1 MTDLRKVIGMELKA
15 LDTALWRARVAA
27 THSSGQHIQIGH
39 AIDAS
44 HRLYIALRTAL
55 AQGEQT
61 PVEPP
66 DYVEPVT
73 FDYHDGWEE
82 GFKAGVEAKTKGTKM
97 TLEEFRDYVVLNAM
111 YETIYTDGEGK
122 SILVITMLD
131 AYALVNKIKEQ
142 A

>member
-1 MTDLRKVIGMELKA
+1 MTDLRKAAEMA
-15 LDTALWRARVAA
+15 LDALEKKHGKWGQGHDELNAKAITALR
-27 THSSGQHIQIGH
+27 Q
-39 AIDAS
+39 
-44 HRLYIALRTAL
+44 AL
-55 AQGEQT
+55 AQPEQT

-111 YETIYTDGEGK
+111 YETIYTSSDGQ

-131 AYALVNKIKEQ
+131 AYALVYKRF
-142 A
+142 